1 MCRTSPALAQSLQ
14 LHIQIRSPRTPVV
27 GLLSKFPSD
36 TATNGIPQ
44 GRDQTGRQRL
54 EAKASLALASMA
66 TNALAMKGAFQ
77 GLLETLRPEPI
88 PQISGDQQNA
98 LSASFERALGG
109 ELRRGKRVL
118 IVAGVFV
125 LGWAALVPISGAVI
139 VAGSLVVQSSVKKI
153 QHPTGGVVSSIF
165 VRSGSKVNAG
175 DELLRLDETSAHS
188 NLQVL
193 ARQLDE
199 IRLRIARLNAERDG
213 LAEPKWPS
221 DISAELSAVER
232 DRLLASERDL
242 FAARMRARRGQQELA
257 KSRIEQLEK
266 QISGL
271 EAQLA
276 SNTKQVSI
284 TADEL
289 KNVEKLLAQKLV
301 TMGRVTTLQREAA
314 RLDGM
319 DGQLASQIAET
330 RNKVNETR
338 LQAIQT
344 DENLRSE
351 AVRDLSEAEA
361 KEGELIERK
370 IAAED
375 QLKRTVIRAPSTGTI
390 QELAVHTLGGVV
402 TPGEVMMAIV
412 PAGDG
417 LEIEARLSP
426 DKIDQVH
433 AGQKAHVRL
442 SAFNSRTTPEL
453 VGVVDLISAD
463 VVHPQ
468 SGSAYY
474 DVKVSL
480 PVEEVRRLGHLKL
493 VPGMPAEIFLETGS
507 RTMLSYLFKPM
518 TDQLSRM
525 FRER

>member
-1 MCRTSPALAQSLQ
+1 M
-14 LHIQIRSPRTPVV
+14 
-27 GLLSKFPSD
+27 
-36 TATNGIPQ
+36 
-44 GRDQTGRQRL
+44 
-54 EAKASLALASMA
+54 
-66 TNALAMKGAFQ
+66 
-77 GLLETLRPEPI
+77 
-88 PQISGDQQNA
+88 
-98 LSASFERALGG
+98 
-109 ELRRGKRVL
+109 RRGKRVL

-221 DISAELSAVER
+221 DISAELSAGER

-289 KNVEKLLAQKLV
+289 KNVEKLLEQKLV

-375 QLKRTVIRAPSTGTI
+375 LLKRTVIRAPSTGTI

-402 TPGEVMMAIV
+402 TPG
-412 PAGDG
+412 
-417 LEIEARLSP
+417 R
-426 DKIDQVH
+426 
-433 AGQKAHVRL
+433 
-442 SAFNSRTTPEL
+442 
-453 VGVVDLISAD
+453 
-463 VVHPQ
+463 
-468 SGSAYY
+468 
-474 DVKVSL
+474 
-480 PVEEVRRLGHLKL
+480 
-493 VPGMPAEIFLETGS
+493 
-507 RTMLSYLFKPM
+507 
-518 TDQLSRM
+518 
-525 FRER
+525 